1 MSEKKLRDAAPLIK
15 ALNIVNYAPVVANY
29 AELNNKAK
37 LDQFRTRLSGAL
49 DHYSLK

>member
-15 ALNIVNYAPVVANY
+15 VLNIVNYAPVVANY

-37 LDQFRTRLSGAL
+37 LISFARAFRVLSTIIL
-49 DHYSLK
+49 